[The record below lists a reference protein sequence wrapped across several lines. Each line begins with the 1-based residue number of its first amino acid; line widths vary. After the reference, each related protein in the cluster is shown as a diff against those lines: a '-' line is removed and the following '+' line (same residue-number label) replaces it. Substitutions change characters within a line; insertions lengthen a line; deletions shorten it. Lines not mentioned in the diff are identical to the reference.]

1 MARLPAESTSMT
13 KITPRFFVLPLIA
26 IAVIASLPR
35 PSAQTCTA
43 QGLSAGIVRLDAHSP
58 TDCGPTRQQ
67 LVIAPTQL
75 FVR

>member
-1 MARLPAESTSMT
+1 MT

-35 PSAQTCTA
+35 PSTQTCTA
-43 QGLSAGIVRLDAHSP
+43 PGLSAGIVRVDANSP
-58 TDCGPTRQQ
+58 NGCAPARQQ
-67 LVIAPTQL
+67 LVMVPTQV